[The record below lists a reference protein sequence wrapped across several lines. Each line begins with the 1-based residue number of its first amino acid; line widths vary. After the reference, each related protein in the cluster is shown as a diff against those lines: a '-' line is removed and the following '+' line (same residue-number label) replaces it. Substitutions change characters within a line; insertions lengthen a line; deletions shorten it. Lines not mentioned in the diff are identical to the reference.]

1 VIFYVKFR
9 TDCIAGILACIKD
22 FQNRQLVVYG
32 KGGKERTVYL
42 TPVAAMYLEKYL
54 QTRKDNNKALFTGKG
69 SNRLK
74 KNGIEVPIKRL
85 GERAGVES
93 VRPLRGSLAAG
104 LIARRATLQDV

>member
-1 VIFYVKFR
+1 MIFYVKFR

-85 GERAGVES
+85 GERAG
-93 VRPLRGSLAAG
+93 GG
-104 LIARRATLQDV
+104 KRAPASGVVGCGADRT